1 MEKVQNREKKLE
13 QHRTT
18 QKAYLNKINTLAD
31 KGDKKA
37 QAVKGNNQKV
47 KNFSVAKNFIK
58 KGANIPDLA
67 KIKSYVEYR
76 ENILATNENKN
87 INCKFIDYKK
97 GDKDNYAIN
106 ILVNDK
112 KAHFFIQGF
121 DTLKDFLDYPLRS
134 RISKEEVENSIPYV
148 IKELALLTDITQHK
162 GFKWNKDDK

>member
-37 QAVKGNNQKV
+37 QAVKENNQKV

-67 KIKSYVEYR
+67 KIKSYVEHR
-76 ENILATNENKN
+76 ENILYTNENKN
-87 INCKFIDYKK
+87 INCKFIDYQKD
-97 GDKDNYAIN
+97 DKDNYTIN
-106 ILVNDK
+106 IVVNDK

-121 DTLKDFLDYPLRS
+121 DALKDFLDYPIRS